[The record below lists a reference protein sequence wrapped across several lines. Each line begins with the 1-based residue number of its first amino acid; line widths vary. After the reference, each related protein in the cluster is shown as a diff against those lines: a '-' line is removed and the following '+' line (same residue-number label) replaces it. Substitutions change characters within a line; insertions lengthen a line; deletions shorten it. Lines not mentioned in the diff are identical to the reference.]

1 MPTPD
6 LRTINPMYSELHTV
20 HYDMALVYNLLI
32 SFYSLVVFCVL
43 LSFKRVYVFNFL
55 SLGVFMISNAS
66 YN

>member
-55 SLGVFMISNAS
+55 D
-66 YN
+66 